1 MMGLAGAVQDKVN
14 PEIVDQV
21 AKMVAAG
28 ATEQE
33 LVAMGIPEE
42 VIRAAI
48 AIVNEQA
55 QGRMMQDEG
64 VGLAQAQGLI

>member
-1 MMGLAGAVQDKVN
+1 MEGLAGVGQAGSTG
-14 PEIVDQV
+14 IVEEV
-21 AKMVAAG
+21 AKMIAAG

-48 AIVNEQA
+48 AIVNGQA
-55 QGRMMQDEG
+55 QDQMMQNEG